1 MKRAFDFFV
10 ALISFLVLSPV
21 FLVLMVL
28 VYLNVGGPFFRQR
41 RIGHEEKIFHLFK
54 FKSMRDK
61 DPDKSLVTNAQRVT
75 KLGRFMRNTSLDEL
89 PGLLNIIKGDM
100 SLVGPRPLLVE
111 YLPYYKP
118 EHRKR
123 HSIKPGLTG
132 LAQINGRNNTTWQER
147 LDYDALYVENH
158 NFWLDLQILLKTA
171 GKVFKREG
179 AESNVDLSIV
189 RLDKAE
195 DYLE

>member
-147 LDYDALYVENH
+147 LDYDAVYVENH
-158 NFWLDLQILLKTA
+158 I
-171 GKVFKREG
+171 
-179 AESNVDLSIV
+179 I
-189 RLDKAE
+189 
-195 DYLE
+195 